1 MTRQSLSIAPPES
14 PACDSDELMR
24 AAATGAALIELSVHE
39 SLAPVETLGRAL
51 SRIAAAAGGLDSE
64 LRAELAA
71 CIESLQ
77 FHDRMVQQLSQ
88 VRDLLAGAA
97 RAEPVTA
104 DPLGWPALRERLRAH
119 FTSESHRLLF
129 NLLMPD
135 DESQLPVHLHA
146 EEGSVELF

>member
-1 MTRQSLSIAPPES
+1 MNRQPASLAPEHG
-14 PACDSDELMR
+14 ELDAGELAR
-24 AAATGAALIELSVHE
+24 AATTAAALLDLAIHE

-51 SRIAAAAGGLDSE
+51 SYIAAASGPAAGLCT
-64 LRAELAA
+64 ELAV

-77 FHDRMVQQLSQ
+77 FHDRMVQQLTQ

-97 RAEPVTA
+97 AAHPLAA
-104 DPLGWPALRERLRAH
+104 DPFGWPVLRERLRAH

-129 NLLMPD
+129 NLLMPG
-135 DESQLPVHLHA
+135 EAAGVPVRLHA